1 MILLRGRKALRDAG
15 DIVNTLK
22 AAVLPAILAATLL
35 AGCGMMGGG
44 TAELPQRSELFQLS
58 NDAQLAYEAGEDAQ
72 AEKLYMALLRQT
84 PNDPEIWFRLGNL
97 YARAHRPDAAAD
109 AYQRVLSI
117 NPGETR
123 AWYNLGIVRLR
134 QGWGAMIRA
143 NELLPDDH
151 PLYPESEQLIR
162 HLEKTPGLPQAPK
175 NELPQK
181 K

>member
-1 MILLRGRKALRDAG
+1 MNILKPGRLPT
-15 DIVNTLK
+15 IVL
-22 AAVLPAILAATLL
+22 VVTLL
-35 AGCGMMGGG
+35 AGCKMMSG
-44 TAELPQRSELFQLS
+44 TEDMPQRSELFQLS

-84 PNDPEIWFRLGNL
+84 PSDPEVWFRLGNL

-117 NPGETR
+117 NGNESR

-134 QGWGAMIRA
+134 QGWGALIRA
-143 NELLPDDH
+143 HELAPPDH
-151 PLYPESEQLIR
+151 PLYPESELMIR
-162 HLEKTPGLPQAPK
+162 HLEKTPGLPIPK
-175 NELPQK
+175 NEPAPK

>member
-1 MILLRGRKALRDAG
+1 MNILKTGRLLT
-15 DIVNTLK
+15 IVL
-22 AAVLPAILAATLL
+22 VVTLL
-35 AGCGMMGGG
+35 AGCTMMGGE

-58 NDAQLAYEAGEDAQ
+58 NDAQLAYEAGEDVQ

-84 PNDPEIWFRLGNL
+84 PSDPEVWFRLGNL

-117 NPGETR
+117 NGNESR

-134 QGWGAMIRA
+134 QGWAALIRA
-143 NELLPDDH
+143 NELSPPDH
-151 PLYPESEQLIR
+151 PLYQESEQMIR
-162 HLEKTPGLPQAPK
+162 HLEKTPGLPIPK
-175 NELPQK
+175 NESTPK

>member
-1 MILLRGRKALRDAG
+1 MS
-15 DIVNTLK
+15 TLK
-22 AAVLPAILAATLL
+22 TGRLLIMALAVALL
-35 AGCGMMGGG
+35 TSCKAMTG
-44 TAELPQRSELFQLS
+44 ASELPQRSELFQLS

-84 PNDPEIWFRLGNL
+84 PNDPEVWFRLGNL

-117 NPGETR
+117 NGNEAR

-134 QGWGAMIRA
+134 QGWAALIQSH
-143 NELLPDDH
+143 NYLNPDS
-151 PLYPESEQLIR
+151 PLYLETEKLIG
-162 HLEKTPGLPQAPK
+162 HLEKTPGLPIPK
-175 NELPQK
+175 DEPPQK

>member
-1 MILLRGRKALRDAG
+1 MNGLNRGRLLTIALL
-15 DIVNTLK
+15 V
-22 AAVLPAILAATLL
+22 TLL
-35 AGCGMMGGG
+35 AGCKMMDGG
-44 TAELPQRSELFQLS
+44 TTELPQRSELFQLS

-84 PNDPEIWFRLGNL
+84 PNDPEVWFRLGNL

-117 NPGETR
+117 NGNESR

-143 NELLPDDH
+143 YELSPSDH
-151 PLYPESEQLIR
+151 PLNAESEQMIR
-162 HLEKTPGLPQAPK
+162 HLEKTPGLPQPQK
-175 NELPQK
+175 NESPQK